1 MKLCRYCN
9 NENCNYYGTNHLS
22 KHCSS
27 IYRIDYM
34 IFSQS
39 RTKGVAK
46 LNELTDGITHIR
58 ETRRQNS
65 VTVETDEGNYDWVVP
80 IGTNYRGRKPD
91 VVYIDN
97 DLPSEI
103 KETIRIHNC
112 VFAAEINYF

>member
-1 MKLCRYCN
+1 MKLCRLCN

-22 KHCSS
+22 KHCSG

-39 RTKGVAK
+39 RTKGAAK

>member
-1 MKLCRYCN
+1 
-9 NENCNYYGTNHLS
+9 
-22 KHCSS
+22 
-27 IYRIDYM
+27 M